1 MVGRIMSKSE
11 GRKTPGKKFATTTYK
26 KGGKIK
32 KMMSGGP
39 MKQGYSPRVSR
50 GATATAS
57 SPAAAGVATRTQ
69 PLKKVEKL
77 LVKCTAERY
86 TKRKNSGRYQ
96 YCLSNLE
103 KDSWTKRRF
112 EGSYFSWI
120 T

>member
-57 SPAAAGVATRTQ
+57 RPAAAGVATRTAGA
-69 PLKKVEKL
+69 KKGGKIAGKMHGGKVHK
-77 LVKCTAERY
+77 K
-86 TKRKNSGRYQ
+86 KK
-96 YCLSNLE
+96 
-103 KDSWTKRRF
+103 
-112 EGSYFSWI
+112 
-120 T
+120 